1 MVGDT
6 ELKNIKSAIFR
17 AQKGPCG
24 HMVGDTELLGVFYV
38 SEKYISIFQKNKNP
52 SKF

>member
-6 ELKNIKSAIFR
+6 ELLGVKNIKSAIFR

-24 HMVGDTELLGVFYV
+24 HMVGDTELLR
-38 SEKYISIFQKNKNP
+38 NKNR
-52 SKF
+52 KILVEVFLQN